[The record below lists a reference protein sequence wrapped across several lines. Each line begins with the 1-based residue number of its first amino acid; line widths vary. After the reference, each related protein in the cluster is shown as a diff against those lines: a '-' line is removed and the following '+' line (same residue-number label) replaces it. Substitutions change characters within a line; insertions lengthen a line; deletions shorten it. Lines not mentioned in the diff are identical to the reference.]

1 MNTTGIFSNSSRV
14 ITKYTQTG
22 GSFKTYAAKKV
33 RELFFYLLHIYFSVG
48 HDLLSATQ
56 NESIDAIVV
65 CELQCYT
72 SHRQLKNAMGPE
84 LFFSSIKLNIYFP

>member
-1 MNTTGIFSNSSRV
+1 MDFSIHSHIN
-14 ITKYTQTG
+14 
-22 GSFKTYAAKKV
+22 
-33 RELFFYLLHIYFSVG
+33 LHIYFSVG

-65 CELQCYT
+65 CELQCCT
-72 SHRQLKNAMGPE
+72 SHRRLKNAMGPE